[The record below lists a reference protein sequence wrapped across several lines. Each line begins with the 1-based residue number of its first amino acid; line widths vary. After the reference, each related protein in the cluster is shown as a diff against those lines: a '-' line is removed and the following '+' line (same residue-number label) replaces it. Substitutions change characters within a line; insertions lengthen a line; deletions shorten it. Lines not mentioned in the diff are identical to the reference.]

1 MITVLVVD
9 DAPSQIELI
18 SSYLRDG
25 GYRVIQA
32 KNAKEALQKT
42 VEQKPDVIVTDVV
55 MSGMNGF
62 QLCRSLKKNPATCKL
77 PVVLCTGRDQKLDRI
92 WGIRQGADMYVTKP
106 FTREEIVK
114 AIRSVVSQSI
124 I

>member
-9 DAPSQIELI
+9 DVPSQVELI
-18 SSYLRDG
+18 SIYLRDS
-25 GYRVIQA
+25 GYKVIQA
-32 KNAKEALQKT
+32 SNAQEALQKT

-62 QLCRSLKKNPATCKL
+62 QLCRSIKRNPATCEL
-77 PVVLCTGRDQKLDRI
+77 PVVLCTGRNQKLDRI
-92 WGIRQGADMYVTKP
+92 WGIRQGADLYMTKP

-114 AIRSVVSQSI
+114 AIRSLVS
-124 I
+124 

>member
-9 DAPSQIELI
+9 DVPSQVELI
-18 SSYLRDG
+18 SIYLRDS
-25 GYRVIQA
+25 GYKVIQA
-32 KNAKEALQKT
+32 SNAQEALRKT

-62 QLCRSLKKNPATCKL
+62 QLCRSIKRNPATCEL
-77 PVVLCTGRDQKLDRI
+77 PVVLCTGRNQKLDRI
-92 WGIRQGADMYVTKP
+92 WGIRQGADLYMTKP

-114 AIRSVVSQSI
+114 AIRSLVS
-124 I
+124 

>member
-1 MITVLVVD
+1 MIKVLVVD
-9 DAPSQIELI
+9 DAPSQVELI

-32 KNAKEALQKT
+32 SNAKEALQKT

-77 PVVLCTGRDQKLDRI
+77 PVVLCTGRNHKLDRI

-114 AIRSVVSQSI
+114 AIRSVVS
-124 I
+124 

>member
-9 DAPSQIELI
+9 DAPSQVELI
-18 SSYLRDG
+18 SIYLKDS

-32 KNAKEALQKT
+32 SNAIEALKKT

-62 QLCRSLKKNPATCKL
+62 QLCRSLKKNPATRKL
-77 PVVLCTGRDQKLDRI
+77 PVVLCTGRNQRLDRI

-106 FTREEIVK
+106 FTKEEIVK
-114 AIRSVVSQSI
+114 AIRSVVS
-124 I
+124 